1 MDKDELLE
9 YLINC
14 EALFADGFGDAL
26 VGFAVRSGCHVALYD
41 QEKCIQIL
49 MDRDGLLYDDAVEF
63 FEFNVIGSWV
73 GEKTPI
79 FASLI
84 TQ

>member
-1 MDKDELLE
+1 MDRDELLE
-9 YLINC
+9 YLISC
-14 EALFADGFGDAL
+14 EALFADGFEDAL
-26 VGFAVRSGCHVALYD
+26 VGYAVRGGCDVALYD

-49 MDRDGLLYDDAVEF
+49 MERDGLIYDHAVEY

-84 TQ
+84 IQ